1 VIKIQAD
8 QIKLSDSNPEYA
20 AFVEKFKPKKTTD
33 DCYTPEN
40 IYQEVLAFARAEY
53 AIPDSA
59 RIIRPFWP
67 GADYQAEDYS
77 GECVVVDN
85 PPFSILSQICRWY
98 ECRGVRFFLFAP
110 TLTLLSIAAGGVN
123 YVACNAA
130 ITYENGARVNTS
142 FVTNMGDDKIY
153 VCPAL
158 NQRIKERDTE
168 NARERTREL
177 PRYSYPDNA
186 TTGAL
191 LGYLAQHGAELRIH
205 ARDAFFVRAL
215 DSQRSAGKTM
225 FGSGFLL
232 SEKAAAEK
240 AAAEKAAAEKAAAE
254 KGKAAALRWELSERE
269 KEIIRGLGSGT

>member
-1 VIKIQAD
+1 MGETN
-8 QIKLSDSNPEYA
+8 LEYA

-67 GADYQAEDYS
+67 GADYRADDYS

-85 PPFSILSQICRWY
+85 PPFSILSQVCRWY
-98 ECRGVRFFLFAP
+98 SARGIKFFLFAP
-110 TLTLLSIAAGGVN
+110 ALTLFATAAGEMN
-123 YVACNAA
+123 YVVCNAS

-142 FVTNMGDDKIY
+142 FITNMGDDKIY

-158 NQRIKERDTE
+158 NQRIKERDAE

-186 TTGAL
+186 TTAAL
-191 LGYLAQHGAELRIH
+191 LGYLAQHDASLRIG
-205 ARDAFFVRAL
+205 ARDALFVRVL
-215 DSQRSAGKTM
+215 DAQRAAGKAM

-254 KGKAAALRWELSERE
+254 KAAAEKAAAEKAAAQHWGLSERE
-269 KEIIRGLGSGT
+269 KKIIRGLG

>member
-1 VIKIQAD
+1 MIKIQAD

-33 DCYTPEN
+33 DCYTPGN
-40 IYQEVLAFARAEY
+40 IYQEVLAWARAEY
-53 AIPDSA
+53 AIPDGA

-110 TLTLLSIAAGGVN
+110 ALTLFATAAGEVN
-123 YVACNAA
+123 YVVCNAS

-142 FVTNMGDDKIY
+142 FVTNMGEYRIH
-153 VCPAL
+153 VCPEL
-158 NQRIKERDTE
+158 NQEIKKRDTE
-168 NARERTREL
+168 NAKERTREL
-177 PRYSYPDNA
+177 PKYSYPDNA
-186 TTGAL
+186 TTAAL
-191 LGYLAQHGAELRIH
+191 LGYLAQRGAELRIH
-205 ARDAFFVRAL
+205 ARDAFFVRGL
-215 DSQRSAGKTM
+215 DSQRSAGKAM
-225 FGSGFLL
+225 FGGGFLL

-240 AAAEKAAAEKAAAE
+240 AAAEKAAA
-254 KGKAAALRWELSERE
+254 LRWELSECE
-269 KEIIRGLGSGT
+269 KEIIRGLGSGA